1 MAGEERNRN
10 GSQKET
16 VKLITLLFAFLREQD
31 GNETLATQ
39 AADNIS
45 FCQFDWGGVYL
56 QYTIIVFFTS
66 TFFSLSDF
74 YC

>member
-45 FCQFDWGGVYL
+45 FCQFD
-56 QYTIIVFFTS
+56 
-66 TFFSLSDF
+66 
-74 YC
+74 